1 MVKIGSR
8 VMKKTFNSLRFNLED
23 VSQIIIGSF
32 ALAIPIS
39 FSEEAWKLSET
50 LPLFNLLLLLFLSL
64 LFLSFYTYQSIF
76 QADIKYKKTAFIF
89 RVFIAYI
96 IAFVVVSLILFSIN
110 KLPII
115 DETILAIK
123 RIIVISMPA
132 SMGAIIVDGLDKEL

>member
-1 MVKIGSR
+1 
-8 VMKKTFNSLRFNLED
+8 MKKTFNSLRFNLED

-50 LPLFNLLLLLFLSL
+50 LPLFNLSLLLFLSL
-64 LFLSFYTYQSIF
+64 FFLSFYTYQSIF

-96 IAFVVVSLILFSIN
+96 IAFVVVSLILFAIN
-110 KLPII
+110 KLPIV

-132 SMGAIIVDGLDKEL
+132 SMGAIIVDGFDKEL